1 MRSGRLATNTEFFR
15 KLKILGGFK
24 TNHSFARAIGKR
36 PANVSRYLSGAMV
49 PGDKVLLTSV
59 EAMFD
64 WSVKPLSEVRRIPK
78 KLGELPNVPG
88 IYVLYSSDGDVLYLG
103 QAANLQA
110 EIRQTLRRQIPV
122 GVRFGPSLK
131 KVRPKIADLAVRMS
145 LYEINSPK
153 VRHNIEALLL
163 RVFVNQTH
171 NVNIGKFR

>member
-1 MRSGRLATNTEFFR
+1 MPSGRLATNIEFLR
-15 KLKILGGFK
+15 KLKALRGFK
-24 TNHSFARAIGKR
+24 TDSSFAHAIGKKR
-36 PANVSRYLSGAMV
+36 ANVSKYLSGKMV

-59 EAMFD
+59 ESMFD
-64 WSVKPLSEVRRIPK
+64 WSVRPLSEVLDIPK
-78 KLGELPNVPG
+78 KLGDLPKVPG

-103 QAANLQA
+103 QAANLQS
-110 EIRQTLRRQIPV
+110 EIRQTLKRQIPV

-131 KVRPKIADLAVRMS
+131 KVRPKISDLAVRMS
-145 LYEINSPK
+145 LYEIHSPK